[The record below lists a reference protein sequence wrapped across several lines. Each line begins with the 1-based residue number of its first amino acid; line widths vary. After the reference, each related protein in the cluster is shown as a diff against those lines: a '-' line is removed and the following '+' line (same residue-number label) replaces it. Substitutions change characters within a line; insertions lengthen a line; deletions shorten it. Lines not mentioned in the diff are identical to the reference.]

1 MGLQTDLFLGSIED
15 GQNYDGGTNMNVE
28 RIQLGGL
35 TNLEFE
41 ILRAIVAGESWEVQR
56 HALEQIAST
65 EESWTFRF
73 PPAYVKTL
81 QALDSEAMKRAA
93 NAWAATAEI
102 AAPPS
107 AVLPV
112 IESLV
117 LLAKS
122 ASATGRDLFVWTAL

>member
-1 MGLQTDLFLGSIED
+1 MGLQTDLFLGSVED
-15 GQNYDGGTNMNVE
+15 AQNYDRAKSKNLE

-41 ILRAIVAGESWEVQR
+41 ILRAIVAEEPWEVER

-73 PPAYVKTL
+73 PSAYVRTL
-81 QALDSEAMKRAA
+81 QALDNEAIKRAA
-93 NAWAATAEI
+93 NAWAATEEI
-102 AAPPS
+102 AAS
-107 AVLPV
+107 TADVLPV

-122 ASATGRDLFVWTAL
+122 ASTTGRDLFLWTAL

>member
-1 MGLQTDLFLGSIED
+1 MGLQTDLFLGSVED
-15 GQNYDGGTNMNVE
+15 AQNYDGKTSLNVE

-41 ILRAIVAGESWEVQR
+41 ILRAIVAGQPWEVNR

-65 EESWTFRF
+65 DESWTFRF
-73 PPAYVKTL
+73 PAAYVSTL

-93 NAWAATAEI
+93 NAWAATEEI
-102 AAPPS
+102 AAS
-107 AVLPV
+107 ASDVLPV

-122 ASATGRDLFVWTAL
+122 ASATGLDLFVWTAL